1 MTDALVMIHVRF
13 APNGEVT
20 EIGERPEDTSAQV
33 WFNRLSRHR
42 GNGYQPL
49 SGGRALFRISRENP
63 TSTQRGVTLWKTRCS
78 TRFMRRSKVAAQFR
92 T

>member
-49 SGGRALFRISRENP
+49 SGGRALFRISRGEID
-63 TSTQRGVTLWKTRCS
+63 SLKTQPVHNE
-78 TRFMRRSKVAAQFR
+78 A
-92 T
+92 